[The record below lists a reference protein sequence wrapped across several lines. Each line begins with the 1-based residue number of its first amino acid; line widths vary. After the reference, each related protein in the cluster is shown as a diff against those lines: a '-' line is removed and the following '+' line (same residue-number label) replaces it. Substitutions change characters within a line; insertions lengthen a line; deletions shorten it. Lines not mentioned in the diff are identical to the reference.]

1 VQRKSSLTKWVG
13 NNQRDLRATQPPKPM
28 TSLTAVLRSK
38 AVSGIVVPRIGSLGI
53 VSLITSALVVA
64 PIGAV
69 VWNIFLPSEATWE
82 HLISTVLPDYIA
94 NTFLLL
100 VLVAAGVLSCGALS
114 AWLVTAY
121 DFPGRRTLEWALVL
135 PMAIPAYV
143 MAYAYTD
150 WLQISGPVQSLLR
163 EFTGWRVREYWFPE
177 IRSLPG
183 AATML
188 SFALYPYVYLLAR
201 SAFLEQSRSSY
212 EAAQLAGYGI
222 WGRFWHVSLP
232 LARTG
237 IVAGVALALMET
249 LADFGTVSYFAVNT
263 FTAGIYRAWLSLGDS
278 VAAGQLATCLLIFV
292 FAMLA
297 LERMHRGGARYT
309 SNRTPIAPQT
319 LRGVKGLGA
328 FALCAAPI
336 IFGFVIPAAIL
347 LRLTLTDPEVQ
358 FGTRISGLI
367 TNTFILAGIAAMV
380 AVIVAMLLAYAARTV
395 KSPMV
400 QTANRLAVLGYALP
414 GAVIAVGILL
424 PLGKLDNALIAWV
437 SQQFGVRTGLILTG
451 SITALIYA
459 YLVRFLAVAFQTV
472 EAGLTRV
479 TPSMDDAARSLG
491 LSPGRTLVRVHLP
504 IMRSSVATAALLVFV
519 DVLKELPATF
529 AMRPFNFVT
538 LAVEAYNLAKDER
551 IAEAALPELLIV
563 AIALLPLVLLSR
575 QIANSSQRRRND
587 AVRT

>member
-1 VQRKSSLTKWVG
+1 
-13 NNQRDLRATQPPKPM
+13 M
-28 TSLTAVLRSK
+28 TTIAAALRSK
-38 AVSGIVVPRIGSLGI
+38 AISDITVPRIGALGV
-53 VSLITSALVVA
+53 VSLITAALVVA
-64 PIGAV
+64 PIAAV

-82 HLISTVLPDYIA
+82 HLISTVLPEYIA

-100 VLVAAGVLSCGALS
+100 VLVAAGVVCCGVLS

-121 DFPGRRTLEWALVL
+121 EFPGRRVLEWALVL

-150 WLQISGPVQSLLR
+150 WLQTSGPVQSMLR

-188 SFALYPYVYLLAR
+188 SLALYPYVYLLTR
-201 SAFLEQSRSSY
+201 GAFLEQSRSSY
-212 EAAQLAGYGI
+212 EAAQLAGYGA

-278 VAAGQLATCLLIFV
+278 VAAGQLATCLLVFV
-292 FAMLA
+292 LAMLA

-309 SNRTPIAPQT
+309 SNRTPITPQR
-319 LRGVKGLGA
+319 LGGAKAVGA
-328 FALCAAPI
+328 FTLCAMPI
-336 IFGFVIPAAIL
+336 AFGFMVPAAIL
-347 LRLTLTDPEVQ
+347 LELALTDPQVQ
-358 FGTRISGLI
+358 FGARITGLI
-367 TNTFILAGIAAMV
+367 TNTFILAGIAAIA
-380 AVIVAMLLAYAARTV
+380 AVVVAMLLAYAARTV
-395 KSPMV
+395 KSPLV
-400 QTANRLAVLGYALP
+400 QAANRLAVLGYALP

-424 PLGKLDNALIAWV
+424 PLGKLDNALIAWIY
-437 SQQFGVRTGLILTG
+437 QQFGVRTGLILTG
-451 SITALIYA
+451 SVTALIYA
-459 YLVRFLAVAFQTV
+459 YLVRFLAVAFQTA

-491 LSPGRTLVRVHLP
+491 LSPGRTLVRVHMP
-504 IMRSSVATAALLVFV
+504 IMRSSIATAALLVFV
-519 DVLKELPATF
+519 DVMKELPATF
-529 AMRPFNFVT
+529 AMRPFNFDT

-551 IAEAALPELLIV
+551 IAEAALPALLMV
-563 AIALLPLVLLSR
+563 AIALLPLILLSR
-575 QIANSSQRRRND
+575 QIANSSQRND
-587 AVRT
+587 AARSQDSAV

>member
-1 VQRKSSLTKWVG
+1 
-13 NNQRDLRATQPPKPM
+13 M
-28 TSLTAVLRSK
+28 TTIAAALRSK
-38 AVSGIVVPRIGSLGI
+38 AISDITVPRIGALGV
-53 VSLITSALVVA
+53 VSLITAALVVA
-64 PIGAV
+64 PIAAV

-82 HLISTVLPDYIA
+82 HLISTVLPEYIA

-100 VLVAAGVLSCGALS
+100 VLVAAGVVCCGVLS

-121 DFPGRRTLEWALVL
+121 EFPGRRVLEWALVL

-150 WLQISGPVQSLLR
+150 WLQTSGPVQSILR
-163 EFTGWRVREYWFPE
+163 EFTGWQVREYWFPE

-188 SFALYPYVYLLAR
+188 SLALYPYVYLLAR
-201 SAFLEQSRSSY
+201 GAFLEQSRSSY
-212 EAAQLAGYGI
+212 EAAQLAGYGA

-278 VAAGQLATCLLIFV
+278 VAAGQLATCLLVFV
-292 FAMLA
+292 LAMLA
-297 LERMHRGGARYT
+297 LERMHRGDARYT
-309 SNRTPIAPQT
+309 SNRTPITPQR
-319 LRGVKGLGA
+319 LGGAKAMGA
-328 FALCAAPI
+328 FALCAIPI
-336 IFGFVIPAAIL
+336 AFGFLVPAAIL
-347 LRLTLTDPEVQ
+347 LELALTDPQVQ
-358 FGTRISGLI
+358 FGARITGLI
-367 TNTFILAGIAAMV
+367 TNTFILAGIAAIA
-380 AVIVAMLLAYAARTV
+380 AVVVAMLLAYAARTV
-395 KSPMV
+395 KSPLV
-400 QTANRLAVLGYALP
+400 QAANRLAVLGYALP

-424 PLGKLDNALIAWV
+424 PLGKLDNALIAWIY
-437 SQQFGVRTGLILTG
+437 QQFGVRTGLILTG

-459 YLVRFLAVAFQTV
+459 YLVRFLAVAFQTA

-491 LSPGRTLVRVHLP
+491 LSPGRTLVRVHMP
-504 IMRSSVATAALLVFV
+504 IMRSSIATAALLVFV
-519 DVLKELPATF
+519 DVMKELPATF
-529 AMRPFNFVT
+529 AMRPFNFDT

-551 IAEAALPELLIV
+551 IAEAALPALLMV
-563 AIALLPLVLLSR
+563 AIALLPLILLSR
-575 QIANSSQRRRND
+575 QIANSSQRND
-587 AVRT
+587 VARSQVSAV

>member
-1 VQRKSSLTKWVG
+1 
-13 NNQRDLRATQPPKPM
+13 M
-28 TSLTAVLRSK
+28 TTIAAALRSK
-38 AVSGIVVPRIGSLGI
+38 AISDITVPRIGALGV
-53 VSLITSALVVA
+53 VSLITAALVVA
-64 PIGAV
+64 PIAAV

-82 HLISTVLPDYIA
+82 HLISTVLPEYIA

-100 VLVAAGVLSCGALS
+100 VLVAAGVVCCGVLS

-121 DFPGRRTLEWALVL
+121 EFPGRRVLEWALVL

-150 WLQISGPVQSLLR
+150 WLQTSGPVQSILR

-188 SFALYPYVYLLAR
+188 SLALYPYVYLLAR
-201 SAFLEQSRSSY
+201 GAFLEQSRSSY
-212 EAAQLAGYGI
+212 EAAQLAGYGA

-278 VAAGQLATCLLIFV
+278 VAAGQLATCLLVFV
-292 FAMLA
+292 LAMLA
-297 LERMHRGGARYT
+297 LERMHRGDARYT
-309 SNRTPIAPQT
+309 SNRTPITPQR
-319 LRGVKGLGA
+319 LGGAKAMGA
-328 FALCAAPI
+328 FALCAIPI
-336 IFGFVIPAAIL
+336 AFGFMVPAAIL
-347 LRLTLTDPEVQ
+347 LELALTDPQVQ
-358 FGTRISGLI
+358 FGARITGLI
-367 TNTFILAGIAAMV
+367 TNTFILAGIAAIA
-380 AVIVAMLLAYAARTV
+380 AVVVAMLLAYAARTV
-395 KSPMV
+395 KSPLV
-400 QTANRLAVLGYALP
+400 QAANRLAVLGYALP

-424 PLGKLDNALIAWV
+424 PLGKLDNAIIAWIY
-437 SQQFGVRTGLILTG
+437 QQFGVRTGLILTG
-451 SITALIYA
+451 SVTALIYA
-459 YLVRFLAVAFQTV
+459 YLVRFLAVAYQTA

-491 LSPGRTLVRVHLP
+491 LSPGRTLVRVHMP
-504 IMRSSVATAALLVFV
+504 IMRSSIATAALLVFV
-519 DVLKELPATF
+519 DVMKELPATF
-529 AMRPFNFVT
+529 AMRPFNFDT

-551 IAEAALPELLIV
+551 IAEAALPALLMV
-563 AIALLPLVLLSR
+563 AIALLPLILLSR
-575 QIANSSQRRRND
+575 QIANSSQRNHVARSQD
-587 AVRT
+587 SAV